1 MRLIDADKAK
11 AAIKEICD
19 KYSISYGGCGGFGES
34 IAKVIDL
41 QPVIGV
47 EPVRH
52 GRWITSEM
60 TIDTGCTSCSCCRS
74 EYYIGDLQALEDDDD
89 FVMFCPHCGAKMD
102 LEDNP

>member
-52 GRWITSEM
+52 GRWIPKYVSKKGLSGFFECSECNKIAF
-60 TIDTGCTSCSCCRS
+60 TAYPVEKCPYNYCSN
-74 EYYIGDLQALEDDDD
+74 
-89 FVMFCPHCGAKMD
+89 CGAKMD
-102 LEDNP
+102 QEDNP